1 MIMQDFYS
9 TVIDVKKYTGL
20 TYDKLDLDNE
30 PALDTLL
37 ESWLKQIASLINN
50 NRNRNYAGD
59 LVSGEDFPIELCEE
73 LWTGDAVGVVV
84 SLQEHLADLDGEFE
98 LPKPDEEI
106 SCIRFS
112 LPAVL
117 SNDVLIARKSIDAD
131 KQDLSLA
138 KILKFYIQV
147 SGDIEA
153 GKLAIILSAKEDCST
168 VLKTLPIPSLVE
180 DEWKH
185 LSRYLGQD
193 STLNAVKGI
202 GLKHIS
208 GMAGMDIYLDT
219 FTGLKVPEGI
229 HNIAK
234 RMCGNMVALALSRR
248 ESGVYRVDDWNVKI
262 ALDQIFTPEIKK
274 DLLQYPAKPNFR
286 FTRINTDD

>member
-1 MIMQDFYS
+1 MI
-9 TVIDVKKYTGL
+9 
-20 TYDKLDLDNE
+20 
-30 PALDTLL
+30 
-37 ESWLKQIASLINN
+37 
-50 NRNRNYAGD
+50 
-59 LVSGEDFPIELCEE
+59 
-73 LWTGDAVGVVV
+73 V
-84 SLQEHLADLDGEFE
+84 SLQEHLADIDGDFE
-98 LPKPDEEI
+98 LPNPDEEI
-106 SCIRFS
+106 SCIRFT
-112 LPAVL
+112 LPAVI
-117 SNDVLIARKSIDAD
+117 SNNVLIAHKGIDAD
-131 KQDLSLA
+131 KQDLSLS

-193 STLNAVKGI
+193 STLTEVKGI
-202 GLKHIS
+202 GLKHIK

-229 HNIAK
+229 NNIAK

-248 ESGVYRVDDWNVKI
+248 ESGVYRIDDWNVKI

-274 DLLQYPAKPNFR
+274 DLYQYPAKAKFR
-286 FTRINTDD
+286 FTRVDTDDD